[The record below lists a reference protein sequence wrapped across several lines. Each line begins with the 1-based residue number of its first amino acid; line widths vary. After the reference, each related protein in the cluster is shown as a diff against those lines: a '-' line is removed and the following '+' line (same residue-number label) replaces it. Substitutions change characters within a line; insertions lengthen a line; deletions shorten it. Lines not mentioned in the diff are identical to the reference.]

1 MGEIWRSLDTGLR
14 PAAQNIAL
22 NRALLEAREA
32 EEIPSTLRFLRFAPS
47 ALLACRQSPAQEFD
61 LNYCASAGITVQRRI
76 TGGDAIYC
84 DENQLGWELY
94 LHRRDIGN
102 ADMPAIAKRICH
114 AAATAIGALGVDA
127 RFRPRHDI
135 EIDGR
140 VISSG
145 GGAFDNDALLYQ
157 GLLLIDS
164 DAGNMRRAMRT
175 PTTPWLAAAP
185 QPARERSADLKSVL
199 GERPDVV
206 RIKQNMTAAFESE
219 FEVEFQ
225 EGDLSLTEH
234 ARFQRALAEIDA
246 PDWIN
251 LIQQPASDAPVC
263 VAAQK
268 VAGGL
273 LHASVIF
280 DRTARRIKQV
290 RFNDDIGISPWR
302 ALPDLEAVLRD
313 TPVDRLAFHV
323 RTFFAGRAVA
333 MPSLAPDDF
342 VAVVRR
348 ALTLPIIAQSP

>member
-1 MGEIWRSLDTGLR
+1 MGEMWRAIDTGLR

-22 NRALLEAREA
+22 SRALLEAREA

-47 ALLACRQSPAQEFD
+47 ALLASRQSAAQELD
-61 LNYCASAGITVQRRI
+61 VGYCASAGITVQRRI
-76 TGGDAIYC
+76 TSGDAIYC

-94 LHRRDIGN
+94 LHRRDVGN

-127 RFRPRHDI
+127 RYRPRHDI

-140 VISSG
+140 VISRG
-145 GGAFDNDALLYQ
+145 GGAVDGDALLYQ

-164 DAGNMRRAMRT
+164 DTGNMRRAMRM
-175 PTTPWLAAAP
+175 PATPWMTGAP
-185 QPARERSADLKSVL
+185 RPARERFADLRSTL
-199 GERPDVV
+199 GEGPDRARVK
-206 RIKQNMTAAFESE
+206 RDMTAAFESE
-219 FEVEFQ
+219 FAVEFQ

-251 LIQQPASDAPVC
+251 LIREPATDAPDC

-268 VAGGL
+268 TAGGL
-273 LHASVIF
+273 LHASVIY
-280 DRTARRIKQV
+280 DRCARRIKQV
-290 RFNDDIGISPWR
+290 RFGDDIDISPWR
-302 ALPDLEAVLRD
+302 TLPDLEAALRD
-313 TPVDRLAFHV
+313 TPVDRLGFHV
-323 RTFFAGRAVA
+323 RTFFAGRAA
-333 MPSLAPDDF
+333 ALSALTPEDF

-348 ALTLPIIAQSP
+348 ALTLPIIAQNP

>member
-22 NRALLEAREA
+22 SRALLEAREA

-61 LNYCASAGITVQRRI
+61 LDYCASAGITVQRRI
-76 TGGDAIYC
+76 TGGEAICC

-94 LHRRDIGN
+94 LHRRDIGD
-102 ADMPAIAKRICH
+102 ADMPAIAKRIGH
-114 AAATAIGALGVDA
+114 AAATAVGALGVDA

-164 DAGNMRRAMRT
+164 DAAHMRRALRL
-175 PTTPWLAAAP
+175 PATPWMDAAP
-185 QPARERSADLKSVL
+185 QAARERSVDLRSVL
-199 GERPDVV
+199 GERPDMV

-225 EGDLSLTEH
+225 EGDLTLTEH

-246 PDWIN
+246 PDWVN
-251 LIQQPASDAPVC
+251 LVQQPAADAPVC
-263 VAAQK
+263 VAAHK

-273 LHASVIF
+273 LHASVIY

-302 ALPDLEAVLRD
+302 ALADLEAALRD
-313 TPVDRLAFHV
+313 TPVDRLGFHV